1 MLRRMEWRVR
11 PGRIR
16 LLGAILL
23 LGLGACASSA
33 PPPPVETARKPAP
46 PPRRLAWLPLD
57 AFDGPVALAVNDQM
71 SRVKPT
77 GTSASTK
84 AAVSMEVAQLA
95 IECIQPTPACYG
107 AVARSLN
114 ADRLMWAE
122 LQPSAADEKIQI
134 TVLMFD
140 VEAGKSSR
148 RMGTFADEQAARTG
162 VADLVQRAAVPA
174 EAGNAGSQPQ

>member
-1 MLRRMEWRVR
+1 MERRVR

-16 LLGAILL
+16 LVGAILL
-23 LGLGACASSA
+23 LCVGACASSA
-33 PPPPVETARKPAP
+33 PPPPVETARKPPP
-46 PPRRLAWLPLD
+46 PPRRLAWLPLE

-71 SRVKPT
+71 SRVKPV

-122 LQPSAADEKIQI
+122 LQPSAADEKIQV
-134 TVLMFD
+134 TVVMFD
-140 VEAGKSSR
+140 VEGGKSSR
-148 RMGTFADEQAARTG
+148 RMGTFADEQAARAG
-162 VADLVQRAAVPA
+162 VADLVQRAAGPA
-174 EAGNAGSQPQ
+174 DPGAAGSRPQ

>member
-1 MLRRMEWRVR
+1 MR

-16 LLGAILL
+16 LPGAILL
-23 LGLGACASSA
+23 LCVGACASST
-33 PPPPVETARKPAP
+33 PPPPVEIARKPAP
-46 PPRRLAWLPLD
+46 SPRRLAWLPLD

-71 SRVKPT
+71 SRIKPP

-122 LQPSAADEKIQI
+122 LQPSAADEKIQV
-134 TVLMFD
+134 TVVMFD
-140 VEAGKSSR
+140 VEVGKSSR
-148 RMGTFADEQAARTG
+148 RMGTFADEQAARAG
-162 VADLVQRAAVPA
+162 VGDLVQRAADPA
-174 EAGNAGSQPQ
+174 DARNSGSHTQ